1 MNLEPTLSR
10 TPGPLWTVAVAFLLS
25 ACTTMITPRT
35 QHASAS
41 AMTIPDMPMQKW
53 GVESCGAG
61 SLSTVLR
68 HYGDTTSMAA
78 WDVQLPKT
86 RGGVLTV
93 DLLLAARQ
101 KGYDAQIITAD
112 RSAIETE
119 LRQNR
124 PVILMLKVIDALG
137 RDLDFFH
144 YVVADGIDS
153 ERGLIR
159 TQFGDGRGRW
169 VTFDR
174 LEKAWAGG
182 GHAAILI
189 KPHDVVE
196 AALREAVALEDQGNI
211 SGAAK
216 KYRALLAAH
225 PESSVAWTN
234 LGNAEMQMKNNEAAE
249 ESFRK
254 ALAVDPSSRDAM
266 NNLAW
271 LLLQE
276 NRLPEAEA
284 LARKAIAQPGP
295 DSYLI
300 LDTLA
305 RILAAR
311 GQCADAAAAFR
322 EAIDGVPASRPEA
335 KQNLETALSQI
346 QSSCR
351 S

>member
-1 MNLEPTLSR
+1 LRRSVSWFLVSSF
-10 TPGPLWTVAVAFLLS
+10 WFLLS
-25 ACTTMITPRT
+25 SCTTMITPRS
-35 QHASAS
+35 QHAGAS
-41 AMTIPDMPMQKW
+41 AMTVPDMPMQKW
-53 GVESCGAG
+53 GIESCGAG
-61 SLSTVLR
+61 SLSTVLQ

-78 WDVQLPKT
+78 WDAQLSKT
-86 RGGVLTV
+86 RGGVLTI

-112 RSAIETE
+112 RSAIENE

-124 PVILMLKVIDALG
+124 PVILMLKVIDSLLG

-189 KPHDVVE
+189 KPHDVLE
-196 AALREAVALEDQGNI
+196 AGLREAVALEDQRNF
-211 SGAAK
+211 SAAAE
-216 KYRALLAAH
+216 KYRAILSAH
-225 PESSVAWTN
+225 PGSSVAWTN

-249 ESFRK
+249 ESFRN
-254 ALAVDPSSRDAM
+254 ALAADPSSRDAM

-276 NRLPEAEA
+276 NRLQEAEA

-311 GQCADAAAAFR
+311 GRCADAAATFR
-322 EAIDGVPASRPEA
+322 QAIDGVPASRPEA
-335 KQNLETALSQI
+335 KQSLQRAQTQTTCSDP
-346 QSSCR
+346 SS
-351 S
+351 

>member
-1 MNLEPTLSR
+1 
-10 TPGPLWTVAVAFLLS
+10 
-25 ACTTMITPRT
+25 MITPRS
-35 QHASAS
+35 QHAGAS
-41 AMTIPDMPMQKW
+41 AMTVPDMPLQKW
-53 GVESCGAG
+53 GIESCGAG
-61 SLSTVLR
+61 SLSTVLQ
-68 HYGDTTSMAA
+68 HYGDTTSMST
-78 WDVQLPKT
+78 WDRQLPKT
-86 RGGVLTV
+86 RGGVLTI

-112 RSAIETE
+112 RSAIENE
-119 LRQNR
+119 LRQNH
-124 PVILMLKVIDALG
+124 PVILMLKVIDSLG

-144 YVVADGIDS
+144 YVVADGIDNQ
-153 ERGLIR
+153 RGLVR

-169 VTFDR
+169 VTFAR

-196 AALREAVALEDQGNI
+196 AALRDAVALEDQGNFR
-211 SGAAK
+211 AAAE
-216 KYRALLAAH
+216 KYRAVLVAH
-225 PESSVAWTN
+225 PDSSLAWTN

-254 ALAVDPSSRDAM
+254 ALAADPTSRDAM

-276 NRLPEAEA
+276 KRLPEAEA
-284 LARKAIAQPGP
+284 LARKAIAQTGP
-295 DSYLI
+295 DTYLI

-305 RILAAR
+305 RVLAAK
-311 GQCADAAAAFR
+311 GSCADAAAAFR

-335 KQNLETALSQI
+335 KQSLQKALSETQTTCADP
-346 QSSCR
+346 S
-351 S
+351 